1 MDDVGELIGADSQ
14 RRGQA
19 VVPTRDG
26 LRRRFLESHPVTGTA
41 TLAASFVVEQ
51 FGHRFRLRC
60 VITHMCGTE
69 CGAEVFD
76 GFSNWS
82 NLALPTCGVVV
93 ALDHLEALHRSVLFE
108 LLAPMLVLGA
118 WRDVAVGVEDRD
130 VMPFFFKKTGG
141 HDRAWP
147 ATSMYE

>member
-1 MDDVGELIGADSQ
+1 MRA
-14 RRGQA
+14 GQA
-19 VVPTRDG
+19 IVSTCDSRC
-26 LRRRFLESHPVTGTA
+26 RRFFESHAVAGAA
-41 TLAASFVVEQ
+41 TFAASFVVEQ
-51 FGHRFRLRC
+51 FGHRFWLWC
-60 VITHMCGTE
+60 VITHMVGTE

-82 NLALPTCGVVV
+82 NLALPVRRIVV
-93 ALDHLEALHRSVLFE
+93 AFDHLEALHRSVLFE

-130 VMPFFFKKTGG
+130 VMPLFFEKTGG